1 MPSSALFMADFL
13 PLQLNMRSIVQSGTK
28 SQLNSFESE
37 VGKGATDGIVIIH
50 PKIGVLNL
58 QGY

>member
-37 VGKGATDGIVIIH
+37 VQD
-50 PKIGVLNL
+50 IGGRGPLMV
-58 QGY
+58 